1 MKKIYLYQL
10 NKDFKIFLTI
20 FLLVLSIGVIFG
32 LVFLFHT
39 TAFDKNITSERLID
53 NKEFVEEDFGI
64 NESKAKN
71 TGELLMTTHN
81 HILGFA
87 FIFFF
92 TGGIFYFNS
101 ILSNFWKTI
110 LITEPLISTVV
121 SFSSLWL
128 VRFLG
133 SDWIYLTILSAVL
146 MYSAFFVMIVISVI
160 DLNRKVSS

>member
-10 NKDFKIFLTI
+10 NKDFKNFLTI
-20 FLLVLSIGVIFG
+20 FLTVLSIGVI

-39 TAFDKNITSERLID
+39 TSFDKDITSERLID
-53 NKEFVEEDFGI
+53 NKEFLEEDFGI

-87 FIFFF
+87 FIFFL

-101 ILSNFWKTI
+101 IISNFWKSV
-110 LITEPLISTVV
+110 LIIEPLISTVF
-121 SFSSLWL
+121 SFGSLWL
-128 VRFLG
+128 VRYLG
-133 SDWIYLTILSAVL
+133 SEWIYLTILSAIL
-146 MYSAFFVMIVISVI
+146 MYTAFFIMVVISI
-160 DLNRKVSS
+160 YDLNRKISF

>member
-10 NKDFKIFLTI
+10 NRELKSFLTI
-20 FLLVLSIGVIFG
+20 FLLVLSIGVLFG

-39 TAFDKNITSERLID
+39 TSFDKDVTSERLI
-53 NKEFVEEDFGI
+53 EAEQVLEEDFGI
-64 NESKAKN
+64 NESKAKS

-87 FIFFF
+87 FIFFL

-101 ILSNFWKTI
+101 LINIFWKTI

-121 SFSSLWL
+121 SFGSLWL
-128 VRFLG
+128 VRFYG
-133 SDWIYLTILSAVL
+133 NGWIYLTILSAIL
-146 MYSAFFVMIVISVI
+146 MYSAFFIMVVISI
-160 DLNRKVSS
+160 YDLNRKVSS